1 MSEEKKI
8 LAAIMAASFITPFS
22 SSALTLSLPDIGR
35 EFAAPPQLLAWILTG
50 YLLANVVCLL
60 PLGRVADR
68 LGKRRVFLSGMWLS
82 GLTALAGA
90 FSTGIGA
97 ILLWRSLQGVG
108 TSMLF
113 ATNMSLLTLVVPK
126 ERRGRAIGWN
136 VAVVYTGLALGPVI
150 GGLMNYYL
158 GWRSIFLFLA
168 AASLVAAALSE
179 RVIKREWRAA
189 APPPADTPG
198 ALLYGL
204 GMAGVMFGLS
214 ELMGSPLALPALLLG
229 LVFFALFLRHELAL
243 GESALL
249 PLHLFRTNRA
259 FTLSS
264 LTAMLNYSATF
275 ALTFLLSLYLQNLLG
290 FTSREAGTVLLVQPV
305 VMALLSPQAGR
316 LSDKYSAALLTSAG
330 MGIIAAGLVLLIPVL
345 AHASLPLLALL
356 LVLIGAGFAL
366 FGAPNNNAIMSA
378 VPPRYYSLASSM
390 LGTVRLVGQ
399 VLSCAIVTL
408 LLSLRWDAPAE
419 ASLLHSIELSFVV
432 FAVLCVLGIVPS
444 LARRAAKSAP
454 PEER

>member
-90 FSTGIGA
+90 FSTGIGT

-136 VAVVYTGLALGPVI
+136 VAVVYTGLALGPVL

-179 RVIKREWRAA
+179 RVIQREWRAA
-189 APPPADTPG
+189 APPPANMTRQRTAMSIKRIRADA
-198 ALLYGL
+198 ALKS
-204 GMAGVMFGLS
+204 LS
-214 ELMGSPLALPALLLG
+214 
-229 LVFFALFLRHELAL
+229 V
-243 GESALL
+243 LL
-249 PLHLFRTNRA
+249 PSRIQTQVSTPMIRA
-259 FTLSS
+259 
-264 LTAMLNYSATF
+264 
-275 ALTFLLSLYLQNLLG
+275 
-290 FTSREAGTVLLVQPV
+290 
-305 VMALLSPQAGR
+305 QA
-316 LSDKYSAALLTSAG
+316 
-330 MGIIAAGLVLLIPVL
+330 
-345 AHASLPLLALL
+345 H
-356 LVLIGAGFAL
+356 
-366 FGAPNNNAIMSA
+366 
-378 VPPRYYSLASSM
+378 PP
-390 LGTVRLVGQ
+390 
-399 VLSCAIVTL
+399 I
-408 LLSLRWDAPAE
+408 
-419 ASLLHSIELSFVV
+419 
-432 FAVLCVLGIVPS
+432 
-444 LARRAAKSAP
+444 
-454 PEER
+454 

>member
-1 MSEEKKI
+1 
-8 LAAIMAASFITPFS
+8 
-22 SSALTLSLPDIGR
+22 
-35 EFAAPPQLLAWILTG
+35 
-50 YLLANVVCLL
+50 
-60 PLGRVADR
+60 
-68 LGKRRVFLSGMWLS
+68 
-82 GLTALAGA
+82 
-90 FSTGIGA
+90 
-97 ILLWRSLQGVG
+97 
-108 TSMLF
+108 
-113 ATNMSLLTLVVPK
+113 
-126 ERRGRAIGWN
+126 
-136 VAVVYTGLALGPVI
+136 
-150 GGLMNYYL
+150 MNYYL

-198 ALLYGL
+198 ALLYGI

-214 ELMGSPLALPALLLG
+214 ELMGSPPALPALLLG
-229 LVFFALFLRHELAL
+229 LVFFALFLRRELAL

-249 PLHLFRTNRA
+249 PLHLFRANRA

-454 PEER
+454 PEEP